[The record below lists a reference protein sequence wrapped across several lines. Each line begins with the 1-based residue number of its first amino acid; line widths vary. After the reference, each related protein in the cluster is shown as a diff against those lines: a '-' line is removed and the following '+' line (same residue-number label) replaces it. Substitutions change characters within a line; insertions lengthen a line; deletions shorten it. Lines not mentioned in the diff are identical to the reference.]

1 MFYKNSFL
9 ASKKIYCSIGRFLG
23 FLILGFSAGVIGNIF
38 SYQNYWKGTMYSV
51 QTVDFNML
59 SHTLPFKLSTLIING
74 NKQEIQKT
82 INSNFALFGIVVT
95 DCKKIE
101 PDCSD
106 QKILYVSKPS
116 YKSEERE
123 DFDVNQLN
131 GQYFDYLKDPPPIFT
146 ERYFKNPKSTDQS
159 NIPNIN
165 PGINIGRVYYVRRTQ
180 PAFVKDYSDW
190 LQKYL
195 FRGRINNQRSYVYF
209 VVQMGFIIFSALFW
223 LILELRIYLQDR
235 SKQLILNESK
245 LLEAENNLLR
255 ISTFNNVVGHLI
267 DTDFTSV
274 TANQV
279 QKLNNAYLAVMSR
292 LKTDTQ
298 NIIHEV
304 KKAPIFNPECTN
316 DIKLFLSD
324 INECTNDIKLF
335 LSDINLDNDLDHSI
349 QNLICTVDDS
359 VNVLTVSI
367 DDLRNITNIEG
378 ELVNVNEQLTVL
390 QNRLHPSVKRWQISF
405 NLFPEDLMISF
416 NPWHFRSIVKNAINN
431 SSASLGKKLR
441 QDSKSSKSEQ
451 GNKPFQGTINISSY
465 LEENLVVVEV
475 SDNGIGIP
483 EDMITELYKTDK
495 RLNNSAGD
503 TRGNGS
509 MIINAYLKLHQA
521 DVKVFNNEDSG
532 ATVKFIFSLQQSK

>member
-95 DCKKIE
+95 DCKRIE

-106 QKILYVSKPS
+106 QKILYVSQPS

-131 GQYFDYLKDPPPIFT
+131 GQYFDYLKDPPPLFT
-146 ERYFKNPKSTDQS
+146 ERYFKDFKSTDQS
-159 NIPNIN
+159 NIPNVN
-165 PGINIGRVYYVRRTQ
+165 SGINIGRVYYIRRTQ
-180 PAFVKDYSDW
+180 AAFLEDYRTW

-195 FRGRINNQRSYVYF
+195 FRGRINNQRSYAYF
-209 VVQMGFIIFSALFW
+209 VVQMGFIISSALFW

-255 ISTFNNVVGHLI
+255 ISTFNNVFSHII
-267 DTDFTSV
+267 DKEFTSV

-279 QKLNNAYLAVMSR
+279 QKLNNALFAVISR

-298 NIIHEV
+298 NIIHDIN
-304 KKAPIFNPECTN
+304 KAPILSNPECTN
-316 DIKLFLSD
+316 DIKD
-324 INECTNDIKLF
+324 N
-335 LSDINLDNDLDHSI
+335 LSDINLDNDLAHSMED
-349 QNLICTVDDS
+349 LISTVDDS
-359 VNVLTVSI
+359 VNVLKISI
-367 DDLRNITNIEG
+367 DNLRNITNIEG
-378 ELVNVNEQLTVL
+378 ELVNVNEQLIVL
-390 QNRLHPSVKRWQISF
+390 QNQLHPSVKRWQINF

-416 NPWHFRSIVKNAINN
+416 NPWHFRSVVNNALYN
-431 SSASLGKKLR
+431 SSASLRTKKL
-441 QDSKSSKSEQ
+441 QDSKLSKADEK
-451 GNKPFQGTINISSY
+451 NKPFQGTINISSY
-465 LEENLVVVEV
+465 LEENLVIVEV
-475 SDNGIGIP
+475 TDNGIGIP
-483 EDMITELYKTDK
+483 EDTIDELYKTDK
-495 RLNNSAGD
+495 RLNTSAGD
-503 TRGNGS
+503 SKGNGS

>member
-1 MFYKNSFL
+1 
-9 ASKKIYCSIGRFLG
+9 
-23 FLILGFSAGVIGNIF
+23 
-38 SYQNYWKGTMYSV
+38 
-51 QTVDFNML
+51 
-59 SHTLPFKLSTLIING
+59 
-74 NKQEIQKT
+74 
-82 INSNFALFGIVVT
+82 
-95 DCKKIE
+95 
-101 PDCSD
+101 
-106 QKILYVSKPS
+106 
-116 YKSEERE
+116 
-123 DFDVNQLN
+123 
-131 GQYFDYLKDPPPIFT
+131 
-146 ERYFKNPKSTDQS
+146 
-159 NIPNIN
+159 
-165 PGINIGRVYYVRRTQ
+165 
-180 PAFVKDYSDW
+180 
-190 LQKYL
+190 
-195 FRGRINNQRSYVYF
+195 
-209 VVQMGFIIFSALFW
+209 
-223 LILELRIYLQDR
+223 
-235 SKQLILNESK
+235 
-245 LLEAENNLLR
+245 
-255 ISTFNNVVGHLI
+255 
-267 DTDFTSV
+267 
-274 TANQV
+274 
-279 QKLNNAYLAVMSR
+279 MSR

-304 KKAPIFNPECTN
+304 KKAPIFNP
-316 DIKLFLSD
+316 
-324 INECTNDIKLF
+324 ECTNDIKLF

-483 EDMITELYKTDK
+483 EGMITELYKTDK

-521 DVKVFNNEDSG
+521 DVIVFNNENSG
-532 ATVKFIFSLQQSK
+532 ATVKFKFSLQQSK

>member
-1 MFYKNSFL
+1 MAIKFYKNSFL
-9 ASKKIYCSIGRFLG
+9 ASKKFYLVVGRFLG
-23 FLILGFSAGVIGNIF
+23 FLIVGFSAGVLGNIF
-38 SYQNYWKGTMYSV
+38 SYHNYWKGTMYSV

-255 ISTFNNVVGHLI
+255 ISTFNNVYGNII
-267 DTDFTSV
+267 DKEFTSV

-298 NIIHEV
+298 NIIHDIN
-304 KKAPIFNPECTN
+304 KAPILSNPECTN
-316 DIKLFLSD
+316 DIKV
-324 INECTNDIKLF
+324 F
-335 LSDINLDNDLDHSI
+335 LSDINLDNDLVPSI
-349 QNLICTVDDS
+349 QNLISTVDDS

-367 DDLRNITNIEG
+367 EDLRNITNIEG

-390 QNRLHPSVKRWQISF
+390 QNRLHPSVKRWQINF

-521 DVKVFNNEDSG
+521 DVIVFNNENSG
-532 ATVKFIFSLQQSK
+532 ATVKFKFSLQQSK

>member
-74 NKQEIQKT
+74 NKEELQKT

-116 YKSEERE
+116 YKPEERE

-165 PGINIGRVYYVRRTQ
+165 SGINIGRVYYIRRSQ
-180 PAFVKDYSDW
+180 PTFVKDYSDW

-195 FRGRINNQRSYVYF
+195 FTGRIGSARSYTYF
-209 VVQMGFIIFSALFW
+209 MVQVSCIILVSFFG
-223 LILELRIYLQDR
+223 LILELILFLQNK

-255 ISTFNNVVGHLI
+255 ISTFNNVCGNII
-267 DTDFTSV
+267 DKEFTSV

-279 QKLNNAYLAVMSR
+279 QKLSNAYLAVMSR

-298 NIIHEV
+298 NIIHDIN
-304 KKAPIFNPECTN
+304 KAPILSNP
-316 DIKLFLSD
+316 
-324 INECTNDIKLF
+324 ECTNDIKLF
-335 LSDINLDNDLDHSI
+335 LSDINLDNDLVTSI

-367 DDLRNITNIEG
+367 EDLRNITNIEG

-390 QNRLHPSVKRWQISF
+390 QNQLHPSVKRWQINF

-416 NPWHFRSIVKNAINN
+416 NPWHFRSVVNNAINN
-431 SSASLGKKLR
+431 SSASLGKKLLR
-441 QDSKSSKSEQ
+441 QDSKSSKSEEE
-451 GNKPFQGTINISSY
+451 NKPFQGTINISSY
-465 LEENLVVVEV
+465 LEENLVIVEV
-475 SDNGIGIP
+475 TDNGIGIP
-483 EDMITELYKTDK
+483 EDMIAELYKTDK

-521 DVKVFNNEDSG
+521 DVKVINNEDSG
-532 ATVKFIFSLQQSK
+532 ATVKFKLSLQQSK